1 MHLGCLRTASTKM
14 IAKGINRMF
23 DFGIGDCR
31 RAVESRQAPR
41 YPMRLP
47 VELLFDDGAR
57 LRVLTRDISAS
68 GLFIMVDRNTSL
80 HDPVRFL
87 ITFPREITTSCELY
101 TLCDGA
107 IVRREPL
114 EDSDGIAIRIR
125 RYQFLSLSN

>member
-1 MHLGCLRTASTKM
+1 
-14 IAKGINRMF
+14 MF
-23 DFGIGDCR
+23 DFGIGDRHPR

-68 GLFIMVDRNTSL
+68 GLFIMVERNAEL
-80 HDPVRFL
+80 HDSVRFL

-101 TLCDGA
+101 TLCDGVV
-107 IVRREPL
+107 VRREPL
-114 EDSDGIAIRIR
+114 EDSDGVAIRIR